1 MIGQIVGGLAGGLL
15 NYQNAKSDR
24 KAMREANELSNMGYL
39 DSRPYLT
46 FGYSGGKGALQDVIN
61 TGAYTGNTYAG
72 LNPMQT
78 GALNNQFGLGQTA
91 NLYGGQ
97 LAQTGAGFGNNYNTL
112 FNQAMGGGALN
123 NAINYATANRGPLV
137 DAALRDSTRMLTE
150 QTLPGINR
158 AASSTNN
165 TNSSRAGIADA
176 LAMRDYNDRAADV
189 SANITDQLVN
199 RSLGQQ
205 QRDFSNAMAAN
216 QGLSNAFSTG
226 FDTGFRGL
234 GQQLAAGSAFQ
245 QDDQN
250 RLNDARDSFE
260 RQRDF
265 ELDQYAR
272 FMSDIMGRAPTSG
285 TRYTPNMTNPTM
297 AALSGAMSGAGI
309 GGKLQNFFSGFG
321 GGSPS
326 PYSYVPAQGYNMY
339 QSPAAGMGGSNPYI
353 F

>member
-39 DSRPYLT
+39 RLQTLPNFWVQWRQRRT
-46 FGYSGGKGALQDVIN
+46 KQDVIN

-205 QRDFSNAMAAN
+205 QRDFSNAIAAN

-234 GQQLAAGSAFQ
+234 GQQLAAGSAF
-245 QDDQN
+245 N
-250 RLNDARDSFE
+250 KMIRTA
-260 RQRDF
+260 
-265 ELDQYAR
+265 
-272 FMSDIMGRAPTSG
+272 
-285 TRYTPNMTNPTM
+285 
-297 AALSGAMSGAGI
+297 
-309 GGKLQNFFSGFG
+309 
-321 GGSPS
+321 
-326 PYSYVPAQGYNMY
+326 
-339 QSPAAGMGGSNPYI
+339 
-353 F
+353 